1 MIRLIL
7 LLIVGLWLVMANA
20 DKFSGPD
27 HRADAGKTPAKA
39 TALANPVPEPAS
51 SVVQVSLTANAV
63 APQLR
68 TIEPRRVPTQT
79 ANMVSFLNPV
89 VIGDDGKIVPPAAEP
104 EVAEVAEV
112 AEAAESDE
120 PQIAVLYISA
130 KRVNVRAGPST
141 ANSVI
146 GSVEFADAVQILSD
160 PTEDWV
166 KIRVEGDGVEGFMAS
181 RFLTESA
188 PQG

>member
-1 MIRLIL
+1 MIRLLL

-20 DKFSGPD
+20 DKFSGSD

-104 EVAEVAEV
+104 EVAEVAE
-112 AEAAESDE
+112 AAESDE

>member
-1 MIRLIL
+1 
-7 LLIVGLWLVMANA
+7 
-20 DKFSGPD
+20 
-27 HRADAGKTPAKA
+27 
-39 TALANPVPEPAS
+39 
-51 SVVQVSLTANAV
+51 
-63 APQLR
+63 
-68 TIEPRRVPTQT
+68 
-79 ANMVSFLNPV
+79 MVSFLNPV

-104 EVAEVAEV
+104 EVAEV